1 MIVPEV
7 ERCGYVLIPHS
18 PDEAAILTMLAGV
31 WRGIERA
38 EMGNLRLES
47 AEYGFDR
54 VLRDLP
60 LHKTPNRTIVA
71 PRPRESAKSA

>member
-18 PDEAAILTMLAGV
+18 PDEAAILTILAGV

-38 EMGNLRLES
+38 EMG
-47 AEYGFDR
+47 
-54 VLRDLP
+54 
-60 LHKTPNRTIVA
+60 T
-71 PRPRESAKSA
+71 